1 MENSEKSVFTLS
13 INNINAVENIIEGSA
28 LRGLEVCGIQIEN
41 YGRTNLTING
51 SVDTGLLRNS
61 LAHAISGEVPSIGS
75 SYASGSRNRGTL
87 RKARSYKAN
96 KPDENGDIKKGTY
109 TRAAPKK
116 VKGDL
121 RVYVGTNVYYA
132 PYVEM
137 GHRQNVG
144 QFVAKLGKRLVA
156 PFVKAKPFLR
166 PAFTEHIQEYR
177 DILGMYIAQGAE
189 DFNNK

>member
-1 MENSEKSVFTLS
+1 MSGKNAITL
-13 INNINAVENIIEGSA
+13 NINLNVAENAINSGA
-28 LRGLEVCGIQIEN
+28 LQGFEACGIQIEN
-41 YGRTNLTING
+41 YTRTNITNNG

-61 LAHAISGEVPSIGS
+61 IAHVVPKSK
-75 SYASGSRNRGTL
+75 N
-87 RKARSYKAN
+87 
-96 KPDENGDIKKGTY
+96 D
-109 TRAAPKK
+109 
-116 VKGDL
+116 DL

>member
-1 MENSEKSVFTLS
+1 MSGKNAITL
-13 INNINAVENIIEGSA
+13 NINLNVAENAINSGA
-28 LRGLEVCGIQIEN
+28 LQGLEACGIQIEN
-41 YGRTNLTING
+41 YTRTNITNNG

-61 LAHAISGEVPSIGS
+61 IAHVVPKSK
-75 SYASGSRNRGTL
+75 N
-87 RKARSYKAN
+87 
-96 KPDENGDIKKGTY
+96 D
-109 TRAAPKK
+109 
-116 VKGDL
+116 DL

>member
-61 LAHAISGEVPSIGS
+61 LAHAVSGEVPSIGS
-75 SYASGSRNRGTL
+75 SYASGSRYKGTL
-87 RKARSYKAN
+87 RKSRSYKAN

-109 TRAAPKK
+109 TRAAPK

-121 RVYVGTNVYYA
+121 RVFVGTNVYYA

-137 GHRQNVG
+137 GHRQKVG
-144 QFVAKLGKRLVA
+144 QYVPKLGKRLVA
-156 PFVKAKPFLR
+156 PLVKSKPFLR
-166 PAFTEHIQEYR
+166 PAFTEHIQEFK
-177 DILGMYIAQGAE
+177 DILSMYIEQGAE
-189 DFNNK
+189 DFNDK

>member
-1 MENSEKSVFTLS
+1 MSGKNAITL
-13 INNINAVENIIEGSA
+13 NINLNVAENAINSGA
-28 LRGLEVCGIQIEN
+28 LQGLEACGIQIEN
-41 YGRTNLTING
+41 YTRTNITNNG
-51 SVDTGLLRNS
+51 SVDTGLLRNGI
-61 LAHAISGEVPSIGS
+61 AHVVPKSK
-75 SYASGSRNRGTL
+75 N
-87 RKARSYKAN
+87 
-96 KPDENGDIKKGTY
+96 D
-109 TRAAPKK
+109 
-116 VKGDL
+116 DL

-177 DILGMYIAQGAE
+177 YILGMYIAQGAE

>member
-1 MENSEKSVFTLS
+1 MSGKNAITL
-13 INNINAVENIIEGSA
+13 NINLNVAENAINSGA
-28 LRGLEVCGIQIEN
+28 LQGLEACGIQIEN
-41 YGRTNLTING
+41 YTRTNITNNG

-61 LAHAISGEVPSIGS
+61 LAHAVSGEVPSIGG
-75 SYASGSRNRGTL
+75 SYASGS

-109 TRAAPKK
+109 TRVAPKK

-144 QFVAKLGKRLVA
+144 QYVPKLGKRLVA
-156 PFVKAKPFLR
+156 PFVRAKPYLR
-166 PAFTEHIQEYR
+166 PAFTEHLQEYKEIIEAYLDR
-177 DILGMYIAQGAE
+177 AARE
-189 DFNNK
+189 FNDK

>member
-1 MENSEKSVFTLS
+1 MENSEKSVFTLR

-28 LRGLEVCGIQIEN
+28 LQGLEVCGIQIEN
-41 YGRTNLTING
+41 YGRTNLTVNG
-51 SVDTGLLRNS
+51 SIDTGLLRNS
-61 LAHAISGEVPSIGS
+61 LAHAVSGEVPSIG
-75 SYASGSRNRGTL
+75 GESRNKGTL
-87 RKARSYKAN
+87 RKARSFKAS

-109 TRAAPKK
+109 TRVAPK

-144 QFVAKLGKRLVA
+144 KFVAKLGRRLVA
-156 PFVKAKPFLR
+156 PFVQAKPFLR

>member
-1 MENSEKSVFTLS
+1 MSARNAITL
-13 INNINAVENIIEGSA
+13 NINIKAAENAINGGA
-28 LRGLEVCGIQIEN
+28 LQGLEVCGIQLEN
-41 YGRTNLTING
+41 YARTNITVNG
-51 SVDTGLLRNS
+51 SIDTGLLRNS
-61 LAHAISGEVPSIGS
+61 LAHAVSGEVPSIGS
-75 SYASGSRNRGTL
+75 SYKGTSK
-87 RKARSYKAN
+87 KARTYKAN
-96 KPDENGDIKKGTY
+96 KPDENGEFKKGTY
-109 TRAAPKK
+109 SRVAPKI
-116 VKGDL
+116 KGDL

-144 QFVAKLGKRLVA
+144 QFVAKLGRRLVA

>member
-1 MENSEKSVFTLS
+1 MSGKNAITL
-13 INNINAVENIIEGSA
+13 NINLNVAENAINSGA
-28 LRGLEVCGIQIEN
+28 LQGLEACGIQIEN
-41 YGRTNLTING
+41 YTRTNITNNG

-61 LAHAISGEVPSIGS
+61 IAHVVPKSK
-75 SYASGSRNRGTL
+75 N
-87 RKARSYKAN
+87 
-96 KPDENGDIKKGTY
+96 D
-109 TRAAPKK
+109 
-116 VKGDL
+116 DL

-177 DILGMYIAQGAE
+177 DILGIYIAQSAE

>member
-1 MENSEKSVFTLS
+1 MSGKNAITL
-13 INNINAVENIIEGSA
+13 NINLNVAENAINSGA
-28 LRGLEVCGIQIEN
+28 LQGLEACGIQIEN
-41 YGRTNLTING
+41 YTRTNITNNG

-61 LAHAISGEVPSIGS
+61 IAHVVPKSK
-75 SYASGSRNRGTL
+75 N
-87 RKARSYKAN
+87 
-96 KPDENGDIKKGTY
+96 D
-109 TRAAPKK
+109 
-116 VKGDL
+116 DL

-144 QFVAKLGKRLVA
+144 QYVPKLGKRLVA

-166 PAFTEHIQEYR
+166 PAFTEHIQEFK
-177 DILGMYIAQGAE
+177 DILSMYIAQGAE

>member
-1 MENSEKSVFTLS
+1 MSGKNAITL
-13 INNINAVENIIEGSA
+13 NINLNVAENAINSGA
-28 LRGLEVCGIQIEN
+28 LQGLEACGIQIEN
-41 YGRTNLTING
+41 YTRTNITNNG

-61 LAHAISGEVPSIGS
+61 IAHVVPKSK
-75 SYASGSRNRGTL
+75 N
-87 RKARSYKAN
+87 
-96 KPDENGDIKKGTY
+96 D
-109 TRAAPKK
+109 
-116 VKGDL
+116 DL

-156 PFVKAKPFLR
+156 PFVKAKPYLR

>member
-41 YGRTNLTING
+41 YGRTNLTVNG
-51 SVDTGLLRNS
+51 SIDTGLLRNS
-61 LAHAISGEVPSIGS
+61 LAHAVSGEVPSIGG
-75 SYASGSRNRGTL
+75 SYASGS

-109 TRAAPKK
+109 TRVAPK

-144 QFVAKLGKRLVA
+144 QFVAKLGRRLVA
-156 PFVKAKPFLR
+156 PFVQAKPFLR

-177 DILGMYIAQGAE
+177 DILGIYIAQSAE